1 MRRYSRRRLLSTSC
15 GLLSLPLVRLLEL
28 QAQAADPKPPARKAK
43 SCIVIFC
50 WGGMSHLDTLDLKPD
65 APAEIRGLFRPIA
78 TATPGIQVCEHL
90 PLLARQMDHVAIVRS
105 IHHNSSAHG
114 KGMYCN
120 MTGHAPP
127 QAEAAVNQPPSRD
140 DWPSLAAMV
149 AKFHSPAKGLPH
161 AVQLPYPFVD
171 NNTLQAGES
180 AGWLGQSWDPIIL
193 RTSKGKP
200 FGGVSRDLGAPVLNL
215 AEGIEASKLEARRT
229 LRRSLEPSLLTSQAE
244 RTLEHFH
251 ELALDMLLNPQVR
264 QAFDLEREPAPLRE
278 AYGDHIAGQ
287 SMLLAR
293 RLVEAGVPVVT
304 VLCAAGDLNGSVG
317 DHWDTHGDNFN
328 RLKDRLLPPFDR
340 GLSAL
345 LQDLHQRGR
354 LDETL
359 VVVMGDFGRTPKI
372 NGGAGRDHY
381 PHAFSVMLAG
391 GGVRRG
397 QVYGSSDRHGAFPHD
412 KPCGPED
419 LHATIFQA
427 LGIPRDAILH
437 DRLGRPH
444 QLTHGQPLPLLG

>member
-1 MRRYSRRRLLSTSC
+1 MLGTGC
-15 GLLSLPLVRLLEL
+15 GLLTLPLWRLLEL
-28 QAQAADPKPPARKAK
+28 QAQAAVGSTPPRAGKAK
-43 SCIVIFC
+43 SCIVVFC
-50 WGGMSHLDTLDLKPD
+50 WGGMSHLDTLDPKPE

-78 TATPGIQVCEHL
+78 TATPGIQLGEHL
-90 PLLARQMDHVAIVRS
+90 PLLARQTDHLAIVRS
-105 IHHNSSAHG
+105 MHHNSSAHG
-114 KGMYCN
+114 KGMYWN
-120 MTGHAPP
+120 MTGHAPA

-149 AKFHSPAKGLPH
+149 AKFRSPAKGLPH

-180 AGWLGQSWDPIIL
+180 AGWLGQSWDPILL
-193 RTSKGKP
+193 RTPKGKP
-200 FGGVSRDLGAPVLNL
+200 FGGVSRDLGAPVLDL
-215 AEGIEASKLEARRT
+215 AEGVDASKLHTRRA
-229 LRRSLEPSLLTSQAE
+229 LRRSLETPLPASPAE
-244 RTLEHFH
+244 RSLDHFH
-251 ELALDMLLNPQVR
+251 ELALDMLLNTSVR

-293 RLVEAGVPVVT
+293 RLVDAGVPIVT

-328 RLKDRLLPPFDR
+328 RLKNRLLPSFDR

-345 LQDLHQRGR
+345 LEDLHQRGR

-381 PHAFSVMLAG
+381 PHAFSIMLAG
-391 GGVRRG
+391 GGIHGG
-397 QVYGSSDRHGAFPHD
+397 QVFGKSDRHGAFPHD
-412 KPCGPED
+412 KPCGPAD

-427 LGIPRDAILH
+427 LGIPLDSVLH
-437 DRLGRPH
+437 DRLGRPR
-444 QLTHGQPLPLLG
+444 QLTDGRPLPL